1 MPTLAP
7 PVALGAGWLVLLA
20 AVLLILVL
28 GGIYSLV
35 RRDNPRQE
43 KVDAE
48 REHMAEEV
56 LLNQPMD
63 FQSEFRAP
71 REPYE

>member
-7 PVALGAGWLVLLA
+7 PMTLGAGWLVLLA

-28 GGIYSLV
+28 GGLYSLV